1 MDKLFNSKFKWLFI
15 GAALAIVLLVLSR
28 LNFLPGGSN
37 SEYQAVF
44 LTNNQV
50 YFGKLSKLGS
60 DFPILKDV
68 YYLRLAQPLQPQ
80 DIRNPSQPQLNL
92 VKLGNELHGP
102 EDEMQINRDQIT
114 FVENLRADSRIV
126 QAIIDFQAQQ

>member
-1 MDKLFNSKFKWLFI
+1 MANLIELLKSKKLRLI
-15 GAALAIVLLVLSR
+15 LGGALLLILIVNLL
-28 LNFLPGGSN
+28 PAGSN